1 MRKMPI
7 NSCVPRSVGRL
18 VLALSG
24 MFISTLLSALP
35 EDATQPIVV
44 ESGSSEIYLG
54 EGLIIHRG
62 SPDKPARITQGSIK
76 IEGTE
81 IRIEQGSDGA
91 LRLLTASG
99 TPARFQQQ
107 PEADQEIVYANGLT
121 LSFDNDTQILTLA
134 EEAEFIQA
142 GNTLS
147 GQLIEYDMNAR
158 RANASSSSTEDPVR
172 MFIPP
177 VPAGE

>member
-1 MRKMPI
+1 MRKMQM
-7 NSCVPRSVGRL
+7 NSSLPGSVGRL

-24 MFISTLLSALP
+24 MLVSTLLSALP
-35 EDATQPIVV
+35 EDASQPIVV
-44 ESGSSEIYLG
+44 EAGSSELYLG

-62 SPDKPARITQGSIK
+62 SADNPARITQGSIM

-81 IRIEQGSDGA
+81 IRIERGSDGT
-91 LRLLTASG
+91 LRQLTATG

-107 PEADQEIVYANGLT
+107 PEADQELVYANGLT
-121 LSFDNDTQILTLA
+121 LSFDNTTQILKLV

-147 GQLIEYDMNAR
+147 GQLIEYDVNAR